1 MFIAL
6 KLYRVL
12 KGVMTWS
19 WYIPITTS
27 NFFILFFVNKVSAGN
42 GPLTLRFFFCACL
55 IAGLII
61 LFSSLFLKFDSQWGF
76 NPVTA
81 NFGIF
86 WVTAFF
92 FVGLYILFTGPEGTW
107 PFFIINVI
115 VFAMATVYNFCFHFK
130 IAFLFGRDK
139 VNSTIEQPIVSAV
152 VLVLNVI
159 IIYGLS
165 DKIYL

>member
-1 MFIAL
+1 MEKKNRTVIPGPPGTG
-6 KLYRVL
+6 KTYRL
-12 KGVMTWS
+12 LNHYMTKE
-19 WYIPITTS
+19 IKE
-27 NFFILFFVNKVSAGN
+27 NKNIKEKEFAKYNTDSSAA
-42 GPLTLRFFFCACL
+42 PA
-55 IAGLII
+55 
-61 LFSSLFLKFDSQWGF
+61 
-76 NPVTA
+76 A

-107 PFFIINVI
+107 PFFVINVI

-152 VLVLNVI
+152 VLVLNLI

>member
-1 MFIAL
+1 MLENFNGIFYLILYIINIAL
-6 KLYRVL
+6 AGYYSF
-12 KGVMTWS
+12 T
-19 WYIPITTS
+19 
-27 NFFILFFVNKVSAGN
+27 FLFNKEKEFAKYNTDSSAA
-42 GPLTLRFFFCACL
+42 PA
-55 IAGLII
+55 
-61 LFSSLFLKFDSQWGF
+61 
-76 NPVTA
+76 A

-152 VLVLNVI
+152 VLVLNLI

>member
-1 MFIAL
+1 MQYLTPQLTQDVIGRL
-6 KLYRVL
+6 KTFENELCDVFQKYGYDLRDNL
-12 KGVMTWS
+12 GRR
-19 WYIPITTS
+19 
-27 NFFILFFVNKVSAGN
+27 NQLVSQAQEKEFAKYN
-42 GPLTLRFFFCACL
+42 TD
-55 IAGLII
+55 
-61 LFSSLFLKFDSQWGF
+61 SSAA
-76 NPVTA
+76 PAA

-152 VLVLNVI
+152 VLVLNLI

>member
-1 MFIAL
+1 ML
-6 KLYRVL
+6 
-12 KGVMTWS
+12 S
-19 WYIPITTS
+19 E
-27 NFFILFFVNKVSAGN
+27 ILFLFNKEKEFAKYNTDSSAA
-42 GPLTLRFFFCACL
+42 PA
-55 IAGLII
+55 
-61 LFSSLFLKFDSQWGF
+61 
-76 NPVTA
+76 A

-92 FVGLYILFTGPEGTW
+92 LVGLYILFTGPEGTW

-152 VLVLNVI
+152 VLVLNLI
-159 IIYGLS
+159 IIYGLT